1 MLLDNI
7 MPLYHFNEVQSI
19 IVRSNT
25 RSSVLNA
32 VRDIRPKEI
41 PFLIELFWLRALPS
55 FIILRKRYKFSI
67 NRKRPLLEQ
76 FLASG
81 FILLAEEESRELV
94 VGGIGQ
100 FWKLWSGSFPIIANT
115 EEFLSFDSPNYAKA
129 AINFYVHQDHGE
141 DYVRVRTET
150 RFYVPD
156 QITLKKFA
164 RYWFLIHTFSA
175 FSRRMWLRAIKHR
188 IENVAIGR

>member
-41 PFLIELFWLRALPS
+41 PFLFELFWLRGLPS

-81 FILLAEEESRELV
+81 FILLYTDRERIYLDR
-94 VGGIGQ
+94 
-100 FWKLWSGSFPIIANT
+100 FEAP
-115 EEFLSFDSPNYAKA
+115 
-129 AINFYVHQDHGE
+129 AI
-141 DYVRVRTET
+141 
-150 RFYVPD
+150 
-156 QITLKKFA
+156 
-164 RYWFLIHTFSA
+164 
-175 FSRRMWLRAIKHR
+175 
-188 IENVAIGR
+188 